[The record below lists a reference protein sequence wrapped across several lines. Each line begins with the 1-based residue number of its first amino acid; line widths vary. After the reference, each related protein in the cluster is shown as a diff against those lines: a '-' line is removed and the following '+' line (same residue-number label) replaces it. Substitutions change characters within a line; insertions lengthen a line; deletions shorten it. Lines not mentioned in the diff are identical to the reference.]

1 VFGQNAY
8 FFALVLS
15 FILMFSSFNYPFL
28 NTPVSGQTPGTPI
41 SQEQYDKIKNCT
53 TDLSKRPTPV
63 EYLTYFNCGHV
74 SKDESGRTIR
84 QFTLIVEENQK
95 IPVTYEGHM
104 LDAWTFNGTI
114 PGPTIRVT
122 EGDHVRIR
130 VINSNENSNPH
141 SLHTH
146 SVHYAKNDGVSMGG
160 YPGGA
165 ISPGRSFTYE
175 FVAQPYG
182 VYPYHCHVD
191 PIADHINRGLY
202 GMMIIDPLEPRPQ
215 MTEMAMLLN
224 GYDLDLDLE
233 GPTKIPPAAL
243 FQTIED
249 SNMTEDMTE
258 NETSTEANMT
268 EDMTENE
275 TSTEANMTEDMTENE
290 TSTEANMTEDM
301 TENETSTEA
310 NTTLVSSD
318 MESAGTEDSG
328 EDESSEV
335 DDGGEDRVNEIYT
348 VNGKAFDYMMNPI
361 VLNTGKPYR
370 IFLVNMLEFDL
381 VNSFHLHGAMFN
393 YYTAGTDETADYN
406 TDIVTLSQGDRG
418 IMEFT
423 YAYPGTYMFHAHQT
437 EFTDLGWMGLFDVRG
452 DPVEPPLHDAT

>member
-1 VFGQNAY
+1 VFRQNA
-8 FFALVLS
+8 FFSLVLS
-15 FILMFSSFNYPFL
+15 IILVFSALNLPFL
-28 NTPVSGQTPGTPI
+28 SKPLHGQTPGSPI

-53 TDLSKRPTPV
+53 TDLSKKPTPV
-63 EYLTYFNCGHV
+63 EYLTHFNCGQV
-74 SKDESGRTIR
+74 SKDETGRTVR

-95 IPVTYEGHM
+95 IPVSYEGHI
-104 LDAWTFNGTI
+104 LDAWTFNGTV
-114 PGPTIRVT
+114 PGPTIRAT
-122 EGDHVRIR
+122 EGDLVRIR

-146 SVHYAKNDGVSMGG
+146 SIHFAKNDGVSMGG

-175 FVAQPYG
+175 FIAQPYG

-202 GMMIIDPLEPRPQ
+202 GMMIIDPKEARPQ

-243 FQTIED
+243 FQAIEQD
-249 SNMTEDMTE
+249 DTEGTNMTEGAIS
-258 NETSTEANMT
+258 NETNMDANMT
-268 EDMTENE
+268 EGAISNE
-275 TSTEANMTEDMTENE
+275 TNMDANMTH
-290 TSTEANMTEDM
+290 
-301 TENETSTEA
+301 
-310 NTTLVSSD
+310 VSSN
-318 MESAGTEDSG
+318 MQSADEEDNGG
-328 EDESSEV
+328 EDEVEEE
-335 DDGGEDRVNEIYT
+335 DDGGVDRINEIYT

-361 VLNTGKPYR
+361 VLQTGKPYR
-370 IFLVNMLEFDL
+370 IYVVNMLEFDL
-381 VNSFHLHGAMFN
+381 VNSFHLHGAMFD
-393 YYTAGTDETADYN
+393 YYTAGTDETADYKS
-406 TDIVTLSQGDRG
+406 DIVTLSQGDRG

-452 DPVEPPLHDAT
+452 EPVDPPLHDAT

>member
-1 VFGQNAY
+1 MFGQNAY
-8 FFALVLS
+8 FFALVS
-15 FILMFSSFNYPFL
+15 SIILIISSFNYPFL
-28 NTPVSGQTPGTPI
+28 NAPLSAQIPGTHI
-41 SQEQYDKIKNCT
+41 SQEQYDKIKNCA
-53 TDLSKRPTPV
+53 TDLSKKPTPV

-74 SKDESGRTIR
+74 SKDETGRTIR

-95 IPVTYEGHM
+95 IPVTYEGHI

-122 EGDHVRIR
+122 EGDLVRIR

-146 SVHYAKNDGVSMGG
+146 SIHYAKNDGVSMGG

-165 ISPGRSFTYE
+165 ISPGRSYTYE
-175 FVAQPYG
+175 FIAQPYG

-224 GYDLDLDLE
+224 GYDMDLDLE

-243 FQTIED
+243 FQNVED
-249 SNMTEDMTE
+249 SNMTEGMTD
-258 NETSTEANMT
+258 NETSA
-268 EDMTENE
+268 
-275 TSTEANMTEDMTENE
+275 
-290 TSTEANMTEDM
+290 
-301 TENETSTEA
+301 EA

-318 MESAGTEDSG
+318 MESADEQDDSGDDGSSDEDSG
-328 EDESSEV
+328 
-335 DDGGEDRVNEIYT
+335 DRVNDIYT

-361 VLNTGKPYR
+361 VLQTGKPYR
-370 IFLVNMLEFDL
+370 IYLVNMLEFDL

-393 YYTAGTDETADYN
+393 YYTAGTDETPDYN

-452 DPVEPPLHDAT
+452 NPVDPQPHDAT

>member
-1 VFGQNAY
+1 MFRQNAY
-8 FFALVLS
+8 FFAVVLS
-15 FILMFSSFNYPFL
+15 IILVFSSLNFPFL
-28 NTPVSGQTPGTPI
+28 NKPAYGQTPGSPI

-53 TDLSKRPTPV
+53 TDLSKKPTSI
-63 EYLTYFNCGHV
+63 EYLTHFNCGHV
-74 SKDESGRTIR
+74 SKDESGRTVR

-95 IPVTYEGHM
+95 IPVSYEGHI

-122 EGDHVRIR
+122 EGDLVRIR

-146 SVHYAKNDGVSMGG
+146 SIHYAKNDGVSMGG

-165 ISPGRSFTYE
+165 ISPGRSYTYE
-175 FVAQPYG
+175 FIAQPYG
-182 VYPYHCHVD
+182 TYPYHCHVD

-202 GMMIIDPLEPRPQ
+202 GMMIIDPKEPRPQ
-215 MTEMAMLLN
+215 MSEMAMLLN

-243 FQTIED
+243 FQAIEQD
-249 SNMTEDMTE
+249 DNEGSNMTDGALS
-258 NETSTEANMT
+258 NETSMDANMT
-268 EDMTENE
+268 DGALSNE
-275 TSTEANMTEDMTENE
+275 TSMDANMTH
-290 TSTEANMTEDM
+290 
-301 TENETSTEA
+301 
-310 NTTLVSSD
+310 VSSNMQHAD
-318 MESAGTEDSG
+318 EEDNGG
-328 EDESSEV
+328 EDEVTEE
-335 DDGGEDRVNEIYT
+335 DDGGVDRINEIYT

-361 VLNTGKPYR
+361 VLQTGKPYR
-370 IFLVNMLEFDL
+370 IYVVNMLEFDL
-381 VNSFHLHGAMFN
+381 VNSFHLHGAMFD
-393 YYTAGTDETADYN
+393 YYTAGTDETADYS

-452 DPVEPPLHDAT
+452 EPVDPPLHDDT

>member
-1 VFGQNAY
+1 MFRQNAY
-8 FFALVLS
+8 FFAVVLS
-15 FILMFSSFNYPFL
+15 IILVFSSLNFPFL
-28 NTPVSGQTPGTPI
+28 NKPAYGQTPGSPI

-53 TDLSKRPTPV
+53 TDLSKKPTPI
-63 EYLTYFNCGHV
+63 EYLTHFNCGHV
-74 SKDESGRTIR
+74 SKDESGRTVR

-95 IPVTYEGHM
+95 IPVSYEGHI

-122 EGDHVRIR
+122 EGDLVRIR

-146 SVHYAKNDGVSMGG
+146 SIHYAKNDGVSMGG

-165 ISPGRSFTYE
+165 ISPGRSYTYE
-175 FVAQPYG
+175 FIAQPYG

-202 GMMIIDPLEPRPQ
+202 GMMIIDPKEPRPQ

-233 GPTKIPPAAL
+233 GPTKLPPAAL
-243 FQTIED
+243 FQTIEQD
-249 SNMTEDMTE
+249 DNEGSNMTDSPLS
-258 NETSTEANMT
+258 NETSMDANMT
-268 EDMTENE
+268 H
-275 TSTEANMTEDMTENE
+275 
-290 TSTEANMTEDM
+290 
-301 TENETSTEA
+301 
-310 NTTLVSSD
+310 VSSNMQHAD
-318 MESAGTEDSG
+318 EEDNGG
-328 EDESSEV
+328 EDEVTEE
-335 DDGGEDRVNEIYT
+335 DDGGVDRINEIYT

-361 VLNTGKPYR
+361 VLQTGKPYR
-370 IFLVNMLEFDL
+370 IYVVNMLEFDL
-381 VNSFHLHGAMFN
+381 VNSFHLHGAMFD
-393 YYTAGTDETADYN
+393 YYTAGTDETADYS

-452 DPVEPPLHDAT
+452 EPVDPPLHDDT

>member
-1 VFGQNAY
+1 MFGQNAY

-15 FILMFSSFNYPFL
+15 IILIFSSFNYPFL

-53 TDLSKRPTPV
+53 TELSKKPTPV

-74 SKDESGRTIR
+74 SKDDSGRTIR

-95 IPVTYEGHM
+95 IPVTYEGHI

-122 EGDHVRIR
+122 EGDLVRIR

-146 SVHYAKNDGVSMGG
+146 SIHYAKNDGVSMGG

-243 FQTIED
+243 FQTLED
-249 SNMTEDMTE
+249 S
-258 NETSTEANMT
+258 
-268 EDMTENE
+268 
-275 TSTEANMTEDMTENE
+275 
-290 TSTEANMTEDM
+290 NMTEDM

-318 MESAGTEDSG
+318 LESADTEDDSG
-328 EDESSEV
+328 EDESSGE
-335 DDGGEDRVNEIYT
+335 DDGGADRVNEIYT

-361 VLNTGKPYR
+361 VLQTGKPYR

-452 DPVEPPLHDAT
+452 DPVDPPLHDAT

>member
-1 VFGQNAY
+1 VFRQNAY
-8 FFALVLS
+8 FFAVVLS
-15 FILMFSSFNYPFL
+15 IILIFSSLNFPFL
-28 NTPVSGQTPGTPI
+28 NKPAYGQTPGSPI

-53 TDLSKRPTPV
+53 TDLSKKPTPV
-63 EYLTYFNCGHV
+63 EYLTHFNCGHV
-74 SKDESGRTIR
+74 SKDESGKTVR

-95 IPVTYEGHM
+95 IPISYEGHI

-122 EGDHVRIR
+122 EGDLVRIR

-146 SVHYAKNDGVSMGG
+146 SIHYAKNDGVSMGG

-165 ISPGRSFTYE
+165 ISPGRSYTYE
-175 FVAQPYG
+175 FIAQPYG

-202 GMMIIDPLEPRPQ
+202 GMMIIDPKEPRPQ
-215 MTEMAMLLN
+215 MSEMAMLLN

-243 FQTIED
+243 FQAIEQD
-249 SNMTEDMTE
+249 DNEGSNMTDGALSNETNTDANMTDGALS
-258 NETSTEANMT
+258 NETSMDANMQHADE
-268 EDMTENE
+268 EDN
-275 TSTEANMTEDMTENE
+275 
-290 TSTEANMTEDM
+290 
-301 TENETSTEA
+301 
-310 NTTLVSSD
+310 
-318 MESAGTEDSG
+318 GG
-328 EDESSEV
+328 EDEVTEE
-335 DDGGEDRVNEIYT
+335 DDGGVDRTNEIYT
-348 VNGKAFDYMMNPI
+348 VNGKAFDFMMNPI
-361 VLNTGKPYR
+361 VLQTGKPYR
-370 IFLVNMLEFDL
+370 IYVVNMLEFDL
-381 VNSFHLHGAMFN
+381 VNSFHLHGAMFD
-393 YYTAGTDETADYN
+393 YYTAGTDETADYS

-452 DPVEPPLHDAT
+452 EPVDPPLHDDT

>member
-1 VFGQNAY
+1 MFRQNAY
-8 FFALVLS
+8 FFAVVLS
-15 FILMFSSFNYPFL
+15 IILVFSSLNFPFL
-28 NTPVSGQTPGTPI
+28 NKPAYGQTPGSPI

-53 TDLSKRPTPV
+53 TDLSKKPTPI
-63 EYLTYFNCGHV
+63 EYLTHFNCGHV
-74 SKDESGRTIR
+74 SKDESGRTVR

-95 IPVTYEGHM
+95 IPVSYEGHI

-122 EGDHVRIR
+122 EGDLVRIR

-146 SVHYAKNDGVSMGG
+146 SIHYAKNDGVSMGG

-165 ISPGRSFTYE
+165 ISPGRSYTYE
-175 FVAQPYG
+175 FIAQPYG

-202 GMMIIDPLEPRPQ
+202 GMMIIDPKEPRPQ

-233 GPTKIPPAAL
+233 GPTKLPPAAL
-243 FQTIED
+243 FQTIEQD
-249 SNMTEDMTE
+249 DNEGSNMTDSPLS
-258 NETSTEANMT
+258 NETSMDANMT
-268 EDMTENE
+268 DSPLSNE
-275 TSTEANMTEDMTENE
+275 TSMDANMTHISSNMQHADEEDN
-290 TSTEANMTEDM
+290 
-301 TENETSTEA
+301 
-310 NTTLVSSD
+310 
-318 MESAGTEDSG
+318 GG
-328 EDESSEV
+328 EDEVTEE
-335 DDGGEDRVNEIYT
+335 DDGGVDRINEIYT

-361 VLNTGKPYR
+361 VLQTGKPYR
-370 IFLVNMLEFDL
+370 IYVVNMLEFDL
-381 VNSFHLHGAMFN
+381 VNSFHLHGAMFD
-393 YYTAGTDETADYN
+393 YYTAGTDETADYS

-452 DPVEPPLHDAT
+452 EPVDPPLHDDT

>member
-1 VFGQNAY
+1 
-8 FFALVLS
+8 
-15 FILMFSSFNYPFL
+15 M
-28 NTPVSGQTPGTPI
+28 SGQTPGTPI

-53 TDLSKRPTPV
+53 TELSKKPTPV

-74 SKDESGRTIR
+74 SKDDSGRTIR

-122 EGDHVRIR
+122 EGDLVRIR

-146 SVHYAKNDGVSMGG
+146 SIHYAKNDGVSMGG

-243 FQTIED
+243 FQTL
-249 SNMTEDMTE
+249 E
-258 NETSTEANMT
+258 NS
-268 EDMTENE
+268 
-275 TSTEANMTEDMTENE
+275 NMTEDMTENE

-310 NTTLVSSD
+310 NTTLVSSSD
-318 MESAGTEDSG
+318 LESADTEDDSG
-328 EDESSEV
+328 EDESSGE
-335 DDGGEDRVNEIYT
+335 DDGGADRVNEIYT

-361 VLNTGKPYR
+361 VLQSGKPYR

-452 DPVEPPLHDAT
+452 DPVDPPLHDAT

>member
-1 VFGQNAY
+1 MFGQNAY

-28 NTPVSGQTPGTPI
+28 NTPVSGQTSGTPI

-63 EYLTYFNCGHV
+63 EYLTHFNCGHV

-122 EGDHVRIR
+122 EGDLVRIR

-215 MTEMAMLLN
+215 MTEMVMLLN

-258 NETSTEANMT
+258 NETGAEANMTEDMTENETGAEANMT

-275 TSTEANMTEDMTENE
+275 TSA
-290 TSTEANMTEDM
+290 
-301 TENETSTEA
+301 EA

-318 MESAGTEDSG
+318 MESADTEDSG

-348 VNGKAFDYMMNPI
+348 VNGKAFDYMINPI

>member
-1 VFGQNAY
+1 VFRQNAY
-8 FFALVLS
+8 FFAVVLS
-15 FILMFSSFNYPFL
+15 IILIFSSLNFPFL
-28 NTPVSGQTPGTPI
+28 NNPAYGQTPGSPI

-53 TDLSKRPTPV
+53 TDLSKKPTPI
-63 EYLTYFNCGHV
+63 EYLTHFNCGHV
-74 SKDESGRTIR
+74 SKDESGRTVR

-95 IPVTYEGHM
+95 IPISYEGHI

-122 EGDHVRIR
+122 EGDLVRIR

-146 SVHYAKNDGVSMGG
+146 SIHYAKNDGVSMGG

-165 ISPGRSFTYE
+165 ISPGRSYTYE
-175 FVAQPYG
+175 FIAQPYG

-202 GMMIIDPLEPRPQ
+202 GMMIIDPKEPRPQ
-215 MTEMAMLLN
+215 MSEMAMLLN

-243 FQTIED
+243 FQAIEQD
-249 SNMTEDMTE
+249 DNEGFNMTDGALS
-258 NETSTEANMT
+258 NETSMDANMT
-268 EDMTENE
+268 DGALSNE
-275 TSTEANMTEDMTENE
+275 TSMDANMTDGALSNE
-290 TSTEANMTEDM
+290 TSMDANMQHADEED
-301 TENETSTEA
+301 N
-310 NTTLVSSD
+310 
-318 MESAGTEDSG
+318 GG
-328 EDESSEV
+328 EDEVTEE
-335 DDGGEDRVNEIYT
+335 DDGGVDRTNEIYT
-348 VNGKAFDYMMNPI
+348 VNGKAFDFMMNPI
-361 VLNTGKPYR
+361 VLQTGKPYR
-370 IFLVNMLEFDL
+370 IYVVNMLEFDL
-381 VNSFHLHGAMFN
+381 VNSFHLHGAMFD
-393 YYTAGTDETADYN
+393 YYTAGTDETADYS

-452 DPVEPPLHDAT
+452 EPVDPPLHDDT

>member
-1 VFGQNAY
+1 VFRQNAY
-8 FFALVLS
+8 FFALLLS
-15 FILMFSSFNYPFL
+15 IILIFSSLNFPFL
-28 NTPVSGQTPGTPI
+28 SKIYGQTPGSPI

-53 TDLSKRPTPV
+53 TDLSKKPTPV
-63 EYLTYFNCGHV
+63 EYLTYFNCGHL
-74 SKDESGRTIR
+74 SKDESGRTVR
-84 QFTLIVEENQK
+84 QFTLIVEENQM
-95 IPVTYEGHM
+95 IPVSYEGHI

-114 PGPTIRVT
+114 PGPTIRFT
-122 EGDHVRIR
+122 EGDNVRIR
-130 VINSNENSNPH
+130 VINSNDNSNPH

-146 SVHYAKNDGVSMGG
+146 SIHHAKNDGVSMGG

-175 FVAQPYG
+175 FIAQPYG
-182 VYPYHCHVD
+182 IYPYHCHVD

-202 GMMIIDPLEPRPQ
+202 GMMIIDPKEPRPQ

-243 FQTIED
+243 FQTIEQD
-249 SNMTEDMTE
+249 DTEGSNMTDGAIS
-258 NETSTEANMT
+258 NETGTDANMT
-268 EDMTENE
+268 DGAISNE
-275 TSTEANMTEDMTENE
+275 TGTDANMTH
-290 TSTEANMTEDM
+290 
-301 TENETSTEA
+301 
-310 NTTLVSSD
+310 VSSD
-318 MESAGTEDSG
+318 MQDADEEDNGG
-328 EDESSEV
+328 EDEVEEE
-335 DDGGEDRVNEIYT
+335 DDGGVDRINEIYT

-361 VLNTGKPYR
+361 VTQTGKPYR
-370 IFLVNMLEFDL
+370 IYVVNMLEFDL
-381 VNSFHLHGAMFN
+381 VNSFHLHGAMFD
-393 YYTAGTDETADYN
+393 YYTAGTDETSDYS

-452 DPVEPPLHDAT
+452 EPVEPPQEDLT